1 MYSLGDFSRAI
12 GEPAVRPALDE
23 AFETQDQLAEELVG
37 AIAPKLDRLEME
49 RAKHE
54 PDQALDAR
62 ACTLQGMAK
71 LYRWTK
77 DGVTDA
83 LGLFRRAIEMDA
95 EFAPAY
101 GLAAY
106 CYVQR
111 RSYGWFTDRSR
122 EVAEAVQLARGAAE
136 VGGDDALTLSRA
148 AHAIT
153 TLAGDADSGAALIE
167 QALLSNRH
175 LAAAW
180 YVSGWAQ
187 LQPGKPQSAVEHL
200 VHALRLSPCDPLI
213 FKVYAAVAYAHFL
226 EGRYDDGAKC
236 AERAVLMRPHYQTAL
251 RAAAASH
258 ALAGRLGQAQRFMTT
273 MRQHDPVLRL
283 SRLNDV
289 ILLRRHADFSNFA
302 DALQRA
308 GLPE

>member
-1 MYSLGDFSRAI
+1 MQGAGAGIKSLVRLVLGALHLKPIKLGCDRAHKFF
-12 GEPAVRPALDE
+12 G
-23 AFETQDQLAEELVG
+23 ELV
-37 AIAPKLDRLEME
+37 
-49 RAKHE
+49 
-54 PDQALDAR
+54 
-62 ACTLQGMAK
+62 
-71 LYRWTK
+71 
-77 DGVTDA
+77 
-83 LGLFRRAIEMDA
+83 LGLE
-95 EFAPAY
+95 
-101 GLAAY
+101 GL
-106 CYVQR
+106 VQR

-236 AERAVLMRPHYQTAL
+236 AERAALMQPHYQTAL

-258 ALAGRLGQAQRFMTT
+258 ALAGRLGLAHGDYAPTRSCPQA
-273 MRQHDPVLRL
+273 
-283 SRLNDV
+283 
-289 ILLRRHADFSNFA
+289 FA
-302 DALQRA
+302 
-308 GLPE
+308 P